1 MFVSGTIFGGGNDAD
16 YYNAY
21 ALGADYVAVN
31 FWPVILRFLNEM
43 GYYNRNIISIISFVT
58 SLTLLPYVYYKMV
71 KIQADEIKSV
81 MAGSFFL
88 IIFYPTVFYL
98 TIDVFRE
105 VYMFIV
111 LLLCLLLYKKL
122 LETKWQKGFF
132 YIFIY
137 VGLTYF
143 LYLMRPYL
151 GFALALT
158 PFVYLIFSKTK
169 IYTKTWIILYFV
181 ILILVKNFGGIEEV
195 LSYREGF
202 SRFGT
207 GGTTMGIGLLNQG
220 SIMFLFYYFVGR

>member
-43 GYYNRNIISIISFVT
+43 GHYNRNIISIISFVA
-58 SLTLLPYVYYKMV
+58 SLTLLPYVYYMMV
-71 KIQADEIKSV
+71 KIQADEIKPV

-122 LETKWQKGFF
+122 LETNLQKGFV
-132 YIFIY
+132 YIF
-137 VGLTYF
+137 
-143 LYLMRPYL
+143 
-151 GFALALT
+151 
-158 PFVYLIFSKTK
+158 
-169 IYTKTWIILYFV
+169 
-181 ILILVKNFGGIEEV
+181 
-195 LSYREGF
+195 
-202 SRFGT
+202 
-207 GGTTMGIGLLNQG
+207 
-220 SIMFLFYYFVGR
+220 

>member
-1 MFVSGTIFGGGNDAD
+1 MKITISINRIWLFAVIALLSKITYFIYYKMFVSGTIFGGGNDAD

-71 KIQADEIKSV
+71 KIQADEIKPV

-111 LLLCLLLYKKL
+111 LFNQ
-122 LETKWQKGFF
+122 LEMTE
-132 YIFIY
+132 
-137 VGLTYF
+137 
-143 LYLMRPYL
+143 
-151 GFALALT
+151 
-158 PFVYLIFSKTK
+158 S
-169 IYTKTWIILYFV
+169 
-181 ILILVKNFGGIEEV
+181 
-195 LSYREGF
+195 
-202 SRFGT
+202 
-207 GGTTMGIGLLNQG
+207 
-220 SIMFLFYYFVGR
+220 